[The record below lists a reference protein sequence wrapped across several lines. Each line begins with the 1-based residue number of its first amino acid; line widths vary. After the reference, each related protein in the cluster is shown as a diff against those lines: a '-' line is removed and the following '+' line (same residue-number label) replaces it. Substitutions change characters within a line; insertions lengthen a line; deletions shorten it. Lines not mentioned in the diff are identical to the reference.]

1 MTGVSLFKKFIG
13 SGSINTKHVWWLNIG
28 AESVWGENHPHV
40 LPQVTYKGNTRTV
53 NRTEQLCLLLASEGD
68 IVIQREKPSD
78 VLLDHLQGIGFGEPE
93 IYVPESYGSENGQ
106 CSISELILRDEK
118 LLEKLKNLNSKGSIN
133 EVELAP
139 YAITRFEEEISLRS
153 GCKLIGAAEGITAWV
168 NNKTN
173 ARILAEELGLP
184 VTEGYICH
192 TVEEAKAA
200 VDSLKNNPCVNRIV
214 VKEAYGASGKGM
226 FIVDSEK
233 DYQLL
238 MVILGKN
245 KNKDKRTDLIVE
257 RWHDTLI
264 DLNYQIYIHKSG
276 RLCYIPP
283 KRQINKGSVYIG
295 SEFPLADGLTDSQR
309 NYYEEC
315 AIKIGRKL
323 WEKGYYG
330 FASIDSIITGAG
342 EGVII
347 PIVEINGRFS
357 LSTYVSFIPGM
368 LGNDKAYRSR
378 YYYLKPGT
386 TIERIAEDIRVY
398 SYTREKGEGVI
409 ICSFAEGDQDISE
422 GRLFSI
428 FVAEKRE
435 RLDYLEERFVEELY
449 YLILVK
455 LSWQL
460 SKTAIMLPLKISS
473 S

>member
-1 MTGVSLFKKFIG
+1 MTDGSLFKKFIG
-13 SGSINTKHVWWLNIG
+13 SINTKHIWWLNIG
-28 AESVWGENHPHV
+28 AESLWSENHPHV
-40 LPQVTYKGNTRTV
+40 LPQVTYKGNARTV
-53 NRTEQLCLLLASEGD
+53 NRTEQLCLLLAADGD
-68 IVIQREKPSD
+68 IVIQREKPLD
-78 VLLDHLQGIGFGEPE
+78 VLLEHLQGIGFGKPE
-93 IYVPESYGSENGQ
+93 IYIPESSGSEDGQ

-139 YAITRFEEEISLRS
+139 YAITHFEEEISLRS
-153 GCKLIGAAEGITAWV
+153 GCKLIGAAGDIAAWV
-168 NNKTN
+168 NNKIN

-200 VDSLKNNPCVNRIV
+200 VDSLKNNPYVNKIV

-226 FIVDSEK
+226 FVGDSEK
-233 DYQLL
+233 EYQLL

-257 RWHDTLI
+257 RWHDTLA
-264 DLNYQIYIHKSG
+264 DLNYQVYIHRSG
-276 RLCYIPP
+276 CLSYIPP
-283 KRQINKGSVYIG
+283 KRQINRRSVYIG
-295 SEFPLADGLTDSQR
+295 SEFPLTDELTGRQKY
-309 NYYEEC
+309 YYEEC
-315 AIKIGRKL
+315 AMKIGRKL

-330 FASIDSIITGAG
+330 FASIDSIITR

-347 PIVEINGRFS
+347 PIVEINGRLS

-378 YYYLKPGT
+378 YYNLKPGT
-386 TIERIAEDIRVY
+386 TLERIMEDIEVY

-409 ICSFAEGDQDISE
+409 ICSFAEGDQGISE
-422 GRLFSI
+422 GRLFAM

-435 RLDYLEERFVEELY
+435 RLDYLEERFVEV
-449 YLILVK
+449 IDR
-455 LSWQL
+455 QL
-460 SKTAIMLPLKISS
+460 
-473 S
+473 